1 MKLGVSLLHKRH
13 PELIVVR
20 AVAVQDSLAL
30 AVVRDSSIYDDVL
43 PASVLEELENGET
56 VLDTVI
62 DDKVV

>member
-1 MKLGVSLLHKRH
+1 
-13 PELIVVR
+13 VVR

-56 VLDTVI
+56 ILNTVI